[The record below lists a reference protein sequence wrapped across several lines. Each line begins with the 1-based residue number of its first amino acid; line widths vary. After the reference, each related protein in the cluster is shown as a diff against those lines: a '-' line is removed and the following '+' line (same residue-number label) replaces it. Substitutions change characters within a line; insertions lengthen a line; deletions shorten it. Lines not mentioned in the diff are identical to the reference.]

1 MKLLELRQLIQEE
14 LRIVREGSASKLY
27 KVEGLLVTNTD
38 KKTQSQIISDIRS
51 IPGITTVDAQ
61 EYTPRLP
68 KKGYTY
74 NRLTAKID
82 PYPYIK
88 KDGKF
93 DIETIKQ
100 VIASIGGIKGIVKF
114 RVDNPQLINIGI

>member
-1 MKLLELRQLIQEE
+1 MKISDLKQLIKEE
-14 LRIVREGSASKLY
+14 LRLIRENSASKLY
-27 KVEGLLVTNTD
+27 KVEGLLVTDTN
-38 KKTQSQIISDIRS
+38 KKTQSQILSDIRS
-51 IPGITTVDAQ
+51 IPGITTVDAR

-68 KKGYTY
+68 KKGREYD
-74 NRLTAKID
+74 RLTVKID

-93 DIETIKQ
+93 DIETINQ
-100 VIASIGGIKGIVKF
+100 IIASIGGIKGIVKF